1 MNIPLRFLR
10 VADALGDHE
19 AIQEGERC
27 LRYREFLAASLCVGE
42 KIREATDAQNVAL
55 FLPNG
60 IGCAVGFFAITL
72 AGKTAVPVNF
82 LLKPGEIKR
91 IILDS
96 QVDTIITAEPLAG
109 ALAGAGP
116 EVILI
121 EKLMGD
127 IKPASFK
134 PPDVAPDDIAA
145 ILYTS
150 GTSAEPKGVMQS
162 HRNILSNIDACL
174 RALSISKDDVFLS
187 VLPLFHTFGLTCTF
201 LLPVL
206 TGAKVVLT
214 PRFVPASIP
223 ELIRS
228 RKVTVMLAAPSM
240 YRAMLK
246 SFTEAGGAPEC
257 LRLCASGGEQ
267 LPTALAGQYE
277 DVTGMPL
284 LEGYGMTETSPVI
297 SMNRLDSI
305 RRGTVGR
312 PLDSVEVCVLDAKGA
327 RVPTGAEGEICVRGE
342 NVMVAY
348 WRRPDATREIIDS
361 DGWLHTGDLGRVDDD
376 GFIAITG
383 RKKELIISAGK
394 NISPVEIERV
404 LEAHPSVGE
413 AAVIGVPDNVRG
425 EVPRAFVVL
434 REGTDLSAQE
444 LLGHCREHLAEYKR
458 PRSIEFVED
467 LPRSLTGK
475 VLKRMLGGESIQQED
490 RDETVKM

>member
-1 MNIPLRFLR
+1 MNIPLRFLQA
-10 VADALGDHE
+10 ADALGDRE
-19 AIQEGERC
+19 AIQEGGRC
-27 LRYREFLAASLCVGE
+27 LRYREFLAASLCAGK
-42 KIREATDAQNVAL
+42 KIREATDAQNVVL

-60 IGCAVGFFAITL
+60 IGCAVGFFAIAL

-96 QVDTIITAEPLAG
+96 QADTIITAEPLAG

-116 EVILI
+116 KVVFI
-121 EKLMGD
+121 EQLLGD
-127 IKPASFK
+127 IEPTSFS
-134 PPDVAPDDIAA
+134 PPESAPDDVAA

-150 GTSAEPKGVMQS
+150 GTMMEPKGVMQS

-174 RALSISKDDVFLS
+174 RALSIRKDDVFLS

-206 TGAKVVLT
+206 TGAKVVLA

-228 RKVTVMLAAPSM
+228 RKVTVIMAAPSM

-267 LPTALAGQYE
+267 LPTTLAGKFE
-277 DVTGMPL
+277 DITGIPL

-297 SMNRLDSI
+297 SMNRPDSI
-305 RRGTVGR
+305 RRGTVGQ
-312 PLDSVEVCVLDAKGA
+312 PLDIVEVCVLDAKGE
-327 RVPTGAEGEICVRGE
+327 RVPPGSEGEICVRGE
-342 NVMVAY
+342 NVMAAY
-348 WRRPDATREIIDS
+348 WRSPDATREIIDS
-361 DGWLHTGDLGRVDDD
+361 DGWLHTGDLGRVDDE
-376 GFIAITG
+376 GFITITG
-383 RKKELIISAGK
+383 RKKELIISAGN
-394 NISPVEIERV
+394 NISPVEIESV
-404 LEAHPSVGE
+404 LEAHPAVHE
-413 AAVIGVPDNVRG
+413 AAVIGVPDDVRG
-425 EVPRAFVVL
+425 EVPRAFVVR

-444 LLGHCREHLAEYKR
+444 LLGHCRKHLAEYKR
-458 PRSIEFVED
+458 PRSIEFVGD
-467 LPRSLTGK
+467 LPRSLLGK
-475 VLKRMLGGESIQQED
+475 VLKRKLGQESMRRKD
-490 RDETVKM
+490 LDETVKM